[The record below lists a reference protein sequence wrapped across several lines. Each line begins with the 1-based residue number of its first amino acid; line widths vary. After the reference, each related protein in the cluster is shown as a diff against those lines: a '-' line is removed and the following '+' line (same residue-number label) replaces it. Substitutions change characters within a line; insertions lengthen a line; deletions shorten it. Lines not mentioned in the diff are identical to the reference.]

1 MCHRDLTPTT
11 GGQVMSDSNN
21 PESQAASWRECPNAT
36 ALAQALNVT
45 VVTEVRAHGYSS
57 EELLWGV
64 IFYLAQVMGT
74 MEVEP
79 HQIWETLAAN
89 VEVYKK
95 AAQEDRMVHGGL
107 TGIPDGET
115 RH

>member
-1 MCHRDLTPTT
+1 
-11 GGQVMSDSNN
+11 MSDSNN
-21 PESQAASWRECPNAT
+21 PESQAVTWRECPNAT
-36 ALAQALNVT
+36 ALANALNVT
-45 VVTEVRAHGYSS
+45 VVTECTRHGYSS
-57 EELLWGV
+57 EDLLWGV

-74 MEVEP
+74 MKVEP

-95 AAQEDRMVHGGL
+95 ASEEDMVHGGL
-107 TGIPDGET
+107 SGTPEGET